1 MTNETATKK
10 ACRYCGQMVI
20 CGEDERPE
28 MICTCAMA
36 LAEQAQEEITEK
48 LMMQLEDMYGENC
61 REKYPE
67 FAPVSEEQYA
77 LLAQLVDAVGHL
89 KMGSVT
95 TLLTDGSKCKIT
107 VKDIARSKTITR
119 KAGV

>member
-1 MTNETATKK
+1 MEEPKRCK
-10 ACRYCGQMVI
+10 YCGQILMCDEDTSAEMV
-20 CGEDERPE
+20 
-28 MICTCAMA
+28 CTCAMA

-48 LMMQLEDMYGENC
+48 LMIQLEDLYGEDC

-95 TLLTDGSKCKIT
+95 ILLTDGSKCKIT
-107 VKDIARSKTITR
+107 TKDISRSKTIMR